1 MEYTASRVEVSTDV
15 VLQDGLQSLLAWVL
29 SVFGDLLESLVG
41 GRKDGEVGT
50 GAIEKF
56 NNVVKL
62 IYPLRKLVEMSVY
75 V

>member
-1 MEYTASRVEVSTDV
+1 MEYTASRVEVTADV
-15 VLQDGLQSLLAWVL
+15 VLQDSLQNLLAWVFP
-29 SVFGDLLESLVG
+29 VFGNLLESLVG

-50 GAIEKF
+50 GAIEEF

-62 IYPLRKLVEMSVY
+62 IYPLRKLVELLVY